1 MTRKE
6 QIKKQ
11 ADIYI
16 DDASNYI
23 EWSDDGGWSD
33 SNDVEFVEKA
43 CIEGAKWAD
52 IHPKSPWISVEDDL
66 PCNHKELMV
75 TEEYSCNVFIACKDG
90 YVSSDFI
97 IKGFNKWYW
106 NGDYDPDYW
115 MFPPKLPKE

>member
-1 MTRKE
+1 MVQEK
-6 QIKKQ
+6 IKNKSEGFGPL
-11 ADIYI
+11 AP
-16 DDASNYI
+16 
-23 EWSDDGGWSD
+23 
-33 SNDVEFVEKA
+33 VFL
-43 CIEGAKWAD
+43 EGAEFALNNQL
-52 IHPKSPWISVEDDL
+52 ISVEEDL

-115 MFPPKLPKE
+115 MFPPELPKEQE